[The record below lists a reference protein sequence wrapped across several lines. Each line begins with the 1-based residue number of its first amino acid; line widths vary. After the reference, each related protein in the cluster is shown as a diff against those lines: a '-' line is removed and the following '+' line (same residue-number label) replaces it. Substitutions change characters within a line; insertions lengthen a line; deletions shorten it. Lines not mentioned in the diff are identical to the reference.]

1 MIIFT
6 TCILLIHEYG
16 RYFHLSLSWWFLNYI
31 VCLSWRGVGF
41 CQKPFLQLIRWL
53 CSFVLQFVYLV
64 NWRLRF
70 IYDDFI
76 FILLNHWKFY
86 TMNFDQ
92 FYCVFSNFTKLYHLS
107 HSTLCFFFLSPIES
121 TSISDSQILLNGDL
135 SQEHGLVI
143 RLCTF
148 RENWYFSP
156 NNRNLTMTSQLEVEL
171 CTKLPIF

>member
-107 HSTLCFFFLSPIES
+107 HPTLCFFFCLQLNQLQFLIPKYSWMVIFHKSMVWLSDFALLEKID
-121 TSISDSQILLNGDL
+121 TSS
-135 SQEHGLVI
+135 
-143 RLCTF
+143 
-148 RENWYFSP
+148 
-156 NNRNLTMTSQLEVEL
+156 LTTE
-171 CTKLPIF
+171 T

>member
-53 CSFVLQFVYLV
+53 YSYVLQFVYLV

-107 HSTLCFFFLSPIES
+107 HLTLCFFFVS
-121 TSISDSQILLNGDL
+121 
-135 SQEHGLVI
+135 
-143 RLCTF
+143 
-148 RENWYFSP
+148 NWINFNFWFP
-156 NNRNLTMTSQLEVEL
+156 NTLEWWSFTRAWSGYQTL
-171 CTKLPIF
+171 HF